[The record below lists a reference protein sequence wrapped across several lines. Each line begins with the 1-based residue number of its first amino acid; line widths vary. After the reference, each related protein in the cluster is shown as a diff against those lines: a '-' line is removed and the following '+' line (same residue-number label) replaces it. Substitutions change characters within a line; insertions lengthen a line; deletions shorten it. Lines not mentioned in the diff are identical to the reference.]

1 MTSSLP
7 VNLVYAKLS
16 ELDLGRARE
25 ELLPSLPA
33 ADQCRYASLR
43 RPERREQFLAG
54 RLLAREGRSQGLLGL
69 DPREPD
75 FPGLNISHSGPWV
88 ACAFTPRGQV
98 GCDVERVIPRA
109 IDTLAEVACSLS
121 ERARLADRQAGDPM
135 ALFYRYW
142 TVKEA
147 LAKACRQGLALDLR
161 TLEVSLDSG
170 ALFYPSSI
178 VPGSHLAAIS
188 VLLEPFLA
196 GAMCLF
202 HDDSCGVDWRWWRRE
217 ASPAWREVRP
227 ILANP
232 LSGRPGAP
240 DLTAQA

>member
-1 MTSSLP
+1 M
-7 VNLVYAKLS
+7 VHLVYAKLS

-25 ELLPSLPA
+25 ELLPDLPA

-69 DPREPD
+69 DPRGPD

-88 ACAFTPRGQV
+88 ACAFAQQGQL
-98 GCDVERVIPRA
+98 GCDIERVIPRA
-109 IDTLAEVACSLS
+109 IDSLAEVACSPS
-121 ERARLADRQAGDPM
+121 ERARLADHQDGDPM

-147 LAKACRQGLALDLR
+147 LSKACRQGLALDLR
-161 TLEVSLDSG
+161 SLEVSLDSG

-202 HDDSCGVDWRWWRRE
+202 HDAASDVDWRWWRRE
-217 ASPAWREVRP
+217 ASPAWREVSP
-227 ILANP
+227 MLAKP
-232 LSGRPGAP
+232 LAGRPGAP
-240 DLTAQA
+240 DLAGEA